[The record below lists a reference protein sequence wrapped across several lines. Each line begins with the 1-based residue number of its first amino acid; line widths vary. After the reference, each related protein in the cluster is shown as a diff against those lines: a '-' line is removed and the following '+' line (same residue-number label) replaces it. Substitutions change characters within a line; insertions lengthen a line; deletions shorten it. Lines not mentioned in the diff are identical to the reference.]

1 MRLTA
6 EADLLGIIEHRYRLG
21 RTRGTRRKPVH
32 VGQEAA
38 LLSENLVF
46 TGGTGAQWCSAL
58 DTGRLLAV
66 MMAHH

>member
-32 VGQEAA
+32 VGQEAV
-38 LLSENLVF
+38 LLSKNLVF
-46 TGGTGAQWCSAL
+46 TGGTGAEPLTPVDS
-58 DTGRLLAV
+58 
-66 MMAHH
+66 